1 MKRLIAILL
10 LSVLAISLVA
20 CGDDGVPEGMKN
32 VATENAKFY
41 FYVPETWLEQTEGGV
56 CGALAPLGSAEDT
69 FRANVIVTTYL
80 ADTYY
85 TPKSFWEEKCKKDYQ
100 AVLSELAVVEGDCK
114 DTTMGGMNAYQVVF
128 THKMGNDTYKQLQV
142 IAVDQNMVYTLQYT
156 AKLADYD
163 ANLTDVESIRAN
175 FQLR

>member
-10 LSVLAISLVA
+10 LSVLALSLVA
-20 CGDDGVPEGMKN
+20 CGGEDGVPDGMKN
-32 VATENAKFY
+32 AATENAKY
-41 FYVPETWLEQTEGGV
+41 YLYVPESWFEQTEGGV
-56 CGALAPLGSAEDT
+56 CGALSPLGN
-69 FRANVIVTTYL
+69 ANVVVTTYL

-85 TPKSFWEEKCKKDYQ
+85 TPKSFWEEKCKKDFE
-100 AVLSELAVVEGDCK
+100 AVLSELAVIEADCK
-114 DTTMGGMNAYQVVF
+114 ETTMGGMNAYQVVF

-142 IAVDQNMVYTLQYT
+142 IAVDKNMVYTVQYT

-163 ANLTDVESIRAN
+163 SNLEDVEMIRAN